1 MQLILIIRNNS
12 YIQPFTIN
20 KDSTVACTFSDAL
33 ENHPLLLG
41 QRREKRRKKAARRYP

>member
-20 KDSTVACTFSDAL
+20 QDSSVACTFSDAL
-33 ENHPLLLG
+33 ENHPLLHE
-41 QRREKRRKKAARRYP
+41 QFRQKQRKKSARRYP